1 MIRQNVAQAT
11 SMANRLRPLFIRSV
25 VHIGGERYSRTSS
38 VLSAF
43 GYLPIG
49 RLELAV
55 AFICRRERSGF
66 DVIVVG
72 VECGANDFKSVRIDS
87 QEFWFEA
94 GIKTEHVL
102 VDQYLSA
109 HVWPRPDTDSRN
121 LEQVRYCSRAL
132 RGHTLEHDREA
143 SGIFQLARLAGAHT
157 RARPRSIRHI
167 PARAPRRS
175 EPSEPRPYE
184 PALSFLPAR
193 ELTAALDQGGPSLA
207 RRNRRCVEQCQHVHA
222 RLQVSLHEPR
232 RSSTRALRPSP
243 LSNLCDRKETAGR
256 R

>member
-1 MIRQNVAQAT
+1 MRWPCSQNRLPTIFGKTWPFESGQSGVARPASWLVTNAPAMIRQNVAQAT
-11 SMANRLRPLFIRSV
+11 RMANRLRPLFIRSV

-55 AFICRRERSGF
+55 AFACRRERSGF

-102 VDQYLSA
+102 VDQHLSA

-143 SGIFQLARLAGAHT
+143 SGIFQLARLGGQNLQSRV
-157 RARPRSIRHI
+157 RA
-167 PARAPRRS
+167 
-175 EPSEPRPYE
+175 
-184 PALSFLPAR
+184 
-193 ELTAALDQGGPSLA
+193 
-207 RRNRRCVEQCQHVHA
+207 
-222 RLQVSLHEPR
+222 SLHFH
-232 RSSTRALRPSP
+232 SSQPV
-243 LSNLCDRKETAGR
+243 N
-256 R
+256 